1 MKGLASSLWYG
12 VWTAESRVNSHRRC
26 WGRWSMRW
34 YMSSR
39 QAVGWST
46 YFFLPGS
53 GCFCWRPG
61 GWKRKRRID
70 GKEKRERSQYGLV
83 CDTLHQVI
91 IQPRWRGKK
100 QIHLAQNTNKKGG
113 SKTNQWGGRSVNETY
128 ISQSKVKAFANRA
141 GEMISHHRA
150 KLFQCVSVCPPLS
163 SLIPSISSFY
173 GPRIVG
179 PLGQSRP

>member
-1 MKGLASSLWYG
+1 MGLSHAWCHESQYKAHRKEYSQKKKWMKGLASSLWYG
-12 VWTAESRVNSHRRC
+12 VWTAELRVNSHRRC

-61 GWKRKRRID
+61 GWKRNRRID
-70 GKEKRERSQYGLV
+70 GKEKRESSQYGLV

-91 IQPRWRGKK
+91 IQPRWRGQK

-113 SKTNQWGGRSVNETY
+113 EQDKSMGR
-128 ISQSKVKAFANRA
+128 
-141 GEMISHHRA
+141 
-150 KLFQCVSVCPPLS
+150 PLS
-163 SLIPSISSFY
+163 EWNIHFTEQ
-173 GPRIVG
+173 
-179 PLGQSRP
+179 GQSICKQGWRNDKPPQG